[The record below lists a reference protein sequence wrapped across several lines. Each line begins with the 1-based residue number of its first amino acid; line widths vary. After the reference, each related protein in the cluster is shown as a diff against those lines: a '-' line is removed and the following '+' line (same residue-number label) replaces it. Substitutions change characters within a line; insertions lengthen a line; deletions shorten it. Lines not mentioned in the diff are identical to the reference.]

1 MEKDVVRTKSLE
13 AENKGLKEEGFKKD
27 QLIEKLLKEAE
38 DNRSL
43 MDEAI
48 GEIVEKSD
56 QIYLEYKKALATFGA
71 EPERYLKI
79 LRVELRVYLIGS

>member
-1 MEKDVVRTKSLE
+1 VER
-13 AENKGLKEEGFKKD
+13 FKKD

-38 DNRSL
+38 DNQSL

-56 QIYLEYKKALATFGA
+56 
-71 EPERYLKI
+71 
-79 LRVELRVYLIGS
+79 